1 MTPFS
6 GQVSP
11 IRYLKRIRKRIGH
24 FADRTLHA
32 LENHRSVANRSCE
45 SLSFCTAFAFLGSQR
60 SRPVVDQETF
70 EQLLPLAFQWA
81 RNIENFVL
89 QHGSPLRRRQVAD
102 ARQVGVKEISR
113 VRVLAVDRM
122 PLPEEPE
129 LAEAARRT
137 QIITDFCRA
146 IAIGHAVVVRA
157 NAWGD
162 RELFLHQLVH
172 VAQCERSGGL
182 EQWVRQYLVDR
193 INCPNFTIG
202 ALEQEARRIAREI
215 CTADAAA

>member
-1 MTPFS
+1 MP
-6 GQVSP
+6 
-11 IRYLKRIRKRIGH
+11 
-24 FADRTLHA
+24 A
-32 LENHRSVANRSCE
+32 
-45 SLSFCTAFAFLGSQR
+45 
-60 SRPVVDQETF
+60 VDQETF

-81 RNIENFVL
+81 WHTQNFVL
-89 QHGSPLRRRQVAD
+89 RHGSPLRRRQVAD

-122 PLPEEPE
+122 PLPEQPE

-157 NAWGD
+157 DAWGD

-193 INCPNFTIG
+193 TNCPNFAIG
-202 ALEQEARRIAREI
+202 ALEEEARRIAREI
-215 CTADAAA
+215 CTAGAAA